1 MSEGS
6 ESRQNDGPTAAAE
19 ALDSA
24 GAELDDMP
32 DCDDAVIKV
41 LTYQGRPKEGPHH
54 PQLIGPWR
62 PAIVLHALWTDHI
75 SKPHAVRST
84 LSLLYST
91 MHHSLSLIVQLA
103 LPPLPVPLAVVKAQL
118 VVDRD
123 R

>member
-62 PAIVLHALWTDHI
+62 PAIVLHARGTDHI
-75 SKPHAVRST
+75 SKSHAVRST
-84 LSLLYST
+84 LSTLLYST
-91 MHHSLSLIVQLA
+91 MHHS
-103 LPPLPVPLAVVKAQL
+103 P
-118 VVDRD
+118 
-123 R
+123 

>member
-62 PAIVLHALWTDHI
+62 YGQTTSPSHML
-75 SKPHAVRST
+75 SGP
-84 LSLLYST
+84 LSLSCT
-91 MHHSLSLIVQLA
+91 
-103 LPPLPVPLAVVKAQL
+103 VPCTTL
-118 VVDRD
+118 
-123 R
+123 

>member
-54 PQLIGPWR
+54 PQLIGPWPLR
-62 PAIVLHALWTDHI
+62 TDHI
-75 SKPHAVRST
+75 SKSRAVRST
-84 LSLLYST
+84 LSLFYST